1 MARCIQCGNEFE
13 PSRKIN
19 TLCSKKCLRA
29 RQSRQKN
36 DGPRSVEKTCEQ
48 CGEKFFSGNSI
59 KVTCSK
65 KCSREKT
72 LLRTQRWHKA
82 TAKRIEDEKIRR
94 RCAEI
99 LEAVP
104 PGTMTEDEAVEY
116 AKDELKSNPRRM
128 TRAERRRTK
137 KTCLGCWN
145 TFKTSNPLQVACSR
159 KCNKDY
165 TAARNKLLYDL
176 HFNQKIDKT
185 CVQCGKEFTTPVARQ
200 ATCHKE
206 YCKKMQD
213 KRLHDAHHEKE
224 MDRTCV
230 RCGKEFRTSHPN
242 KITCSKECGTA
253 RHNEQV
259 KQRYDTRRKNKR
271 EKACAQCGKAFEMS
285 STRKVLCSK
294 ECAKIRQKEKAKRWR
309 VMQSEKKR

>member
-1 MARCIQCGNEFE
+1 M
-13 PSRKIN
+13 
-19 TLCSKKCLRA
+19 
-29 RQSRQKN
+29 
-36 DGPRSVEKTCEQ
+36 EKTCER

-65 KCSREKT
+65 KCSREKR

-82 TAKRIEDEKIRR
+82 AAKRKEDERLRR

-104 PGTMTEDEAVEY
+104 PGTMTEDDAVEY
-116 AKDELKSNPRRM
+116 VKDEIRSNPKRM

-145 TFKTSNPLQVACSR
+145 TFKTSNPLQVTCSK
-159 KCNKDY
+159 KCYEDY
-165 TAARNKLLYDL
+165 TAARNKLRHDL

-185 CVQCGKEFTTPVARQ
+185 CVQCGNAFTTPVARQ
-200 ATCHKE
+200 VTCHKE

-213 KRLHDAHHEKE
+213 KLLHDAHREKE
-224 MDRTCV
+224 TDMTCV
-230 RCGKEFRTSHPN
+230 QCGKAFTTSHPN
-242 KITCSKECGTA
+242 KITCGQECATA

-259 KQRYDTRRKNKR
+259 KRRYDASRKNKR
-271 EKACAQCGKAFEMS
+271 EKACAQCGNIFAVS
-285 STRKVLCSK
+285 STQKVVCGK
-294 ECAKIRQKEKAKRWR
+294 KCAKTRQKEKTKRR
-309 VMQSEKKR
+309 RAMLSKKKQ